1 MLGTNNLF
9 SLRPIIS
16 RFVDLIY
23 CDSICKIFSSKN
35 LKQVQS
41 MMKKSTIELKIK
53 SDFDY
58 LGTRLSK
65 KISDAAY
72 QQTKVICLM
81 IVGSLCLVKI
91 INCCSS

>member
-1 MLGTNNLF
+1 
-9 SLRPIIS
+9 
-16 RFVDLIY
+16 
-23 CDSICKIFSSKN
+23 
-35 LKQVQS
+35 
-41 MMKKSTIELKIK
+41 MMKKSTVELKVK
-53 SDFDY
+53 SDFDC

-91 INCCSS
+91 INYCSS